1 MTTAVFCLHFILPEH
16 LKGNL
21 IKSLIKMESVPEEK
35 YVFDAQWYQS
45 EASVTRDF
53 ILNFYI
59 EDNSLELVKNL
70 KFKNQQNC
78 SKINLRLIQDRFK
91 GQKSLPKTYPS
102 GYSLCQRPLSWCLDI
117 CVWPEDPCHRL
128 WQPGDETAIGQ
139 QIAKVINF

>member
-1 MTTAVFCLHFILPEH
+1 MTTAVFCLRFILPEH

-59 EDNSLELVKNL
+59 EDNSLELVNNL
-70 KFKNQQNC
+70 E
-78 SKINLRLIQDRFK
+78 I
-91 GQKSLPKTYPS
+91 
-102 GYSLCQRPLSWCLDI
+102 
-117 CVWPEDPCHRL
+117 
-128 WQPGDETAIGQ
+128 
-139 QIAKVINF
+139 